1 MFNVISNVKDRI
13 ISKLTK
19 LPININYE
27 VLNFESFESLIFPW
41 NNRNLEII
49 TSLMS
54 NTQSVKAVAKYIRMS
69 PHKIRRVLDQI
80 RGRSYQ
86 EALMILEFLPYD
98 ASGPIWQVVHSA
110 AANAKHN
117 YGLDKK
123 KLIIDTVFADEGP
136 KLKRIRPR
144 AQGRAYK
151 ILKPTCHITVIM
163 KEVT

>member
-1 MFNVISNVKDRI
+1 
-13 ISKLTK
+13 
-19 LPININYE
+19 
-27 VLNFESFESLIFPW
+27 
-41 NNRNLEII
+41 
-49 TSLMS
+49 MS
-54 NTQSVKAVAKYIRMS
+54 DTQSVKTVAKYIRMS

-98 ASGPIWQVVHSA
+98 AGGPIWQVVHSA

-123 KLIIDTVFADEGP
+123 LIIDEVFADEGP

-144 AQGRAYK
+144 AQGRAFK
-151 ILKPTCHITVIM
+151 ILKPTCHITVVM
-163 KEVT
+163 KAIN